1 MMTTS
6 ITDKPISSLEE
17 DQLQSKKYAET
28 LASFIQQS
36 DTPLT
41 VGLQGE
47 WGTGKTSMMYMLRE
61 ILDKQDV
68 ATSWVN
74 TWEYSMFR
82 GAHETTPAVLKGM
95 LDKLKES
102 CVEKG
107 AWSVGDEASQKV
119 QKICRFIG
127 NLANQV
133 VRNQVGIDVKDAA
146 QVNANSEQLATE
158 ISFIKA
164 QIKEVI
170 DDLLKDSENKYN
182 RVVFFV
188 DDLDRIPPTD
198 AVEVLEALKN
208 MFDVPNCIYVLAID
222 YDVVVKGLEG
232 KFGKKTEENEREFR
246 SFFDKI
252 IQVPFSMP
260 TGTYDI
266 TQLLISKLANMGIE
280 IPEDQ
285 KDYFTDVVKYTV
297 GFNPRSLKR
306 FMNSFSLLRSLRQI
320 SEDGVKESKSKYDDL
335 VLFGLLGLQIS
346 YSKVFRLITTESRF
360 WDWDSAFANKMKV
373 SLDDVKE
380 QIEDFDP
387 DYKNKTDEVW
397 EQIIYGFCNKPLDNG
412 RPDPYLSAR
421 WENIVDLLNMLAAA
435 LMGKDFSQAND
446 NNRSTFEES
455 WNNGLSFA
463 SITNVDDDPSA
474 KMSSEKKRVH
484 VRFESVDEKIRVIE
498 GAAENPANVTF
509 WKLLVNKILE
519 EGQGWSY
526 NLMGS
531 YITTKNSNGSL
542 FFKLYNPTAKSLGIT
557 ALVYHKKERK
567 GSTKIPE
574 NSIRIESKSDTKTQ
588 FKIKISNEE
597 EVKQALMLFEW
608 ASRNSN

>member
-1 MMTTS
+1 MTQSTSS
-6 ITDKPISSLEE
+6 ITDKPIGSAEE
-17 DQLQSKKYAET
+17 DQLKSSRYANT
-28 LASFIQQS
+28 LASFIENS

-61 ILDKQDV
+61 ILEKKDV

-102 CVEKG
+102 CIEKKTWTQ
-107 AWSVGDEASQKV
+107 ADEASQKV
-119 QKICRFIG
+119 KNIGRFIG

-133 VRNQVGIDVKDAA
+133 VKNQVGVDVKGAA
-146 QVNANSEQLATE
+146 EGMASGEELTTE

-164 QIKEVI
+164 QINEVI
-170 DDLLKDSENKYN
+170 QDLLQDSNNKYN

-266 TQLLISKLANMGIE
+266 SELLVKKLNVMGIK
-280 IPEDQ
+280 IPDEQ
-285 KDYFTDVVKYTV
+285 RECFTDVVKNTV

-306 FMNSFSLLRSLRQI
+306 FMNSFSLLRSLRDI
-320 SEDGVKESKSKYDDL
+320 EDDKEPVDRYDDL
-335 VLFGLLGLQIS
+335 VLFALLGIQIS
-346 YSKVFRLITTESRF
+346 YNKVFRLLTLQSNF
-360 WDWDSAFANKMKV
+360 WAWDFGTASKFKV
-373 SLDDVKE
+373 NLDQVDE
-380 QIEDFDP
+380 QIESFGSEYAEKVDESWE
-387 DYKNKTDEVW
+387 KT
-397 EQIIYGFCNKPLDNG
+397 IYGFCNMPRSSG

-421 WENIVDLLNMLAAA
+421 WEQIVDLLNMLGKTVF
-435 LMGKDFSQAND
+435 GKDFEKATD
-446 NNRSTFEES
+446 KELDAFES
-455 WNNGLSFA
+455 AWNKGLSFA
-463 SITNVDDDPSA
+463 AITNVDDDPASKA
-474 KMSSEKKRVH
+474 SVEKKRVQLSFDT
-484 VRFESVDEKIRVIE
+484 VESKLEAIVSKGARSENIE
-498 GAAENPANVTF
+498 IWSKLAKYITNPDNGDWT
-509 WKLLVNKILE
+509 
-519 EGQGWSY
+519 Y
-526 NLMGS
+526 NMAGS
-531 YITTKNSNGSL
+531 YITAKNANGSV
-542 FFKLYNPTAKSLGIT
+542 FFKLFNPTGKTIGVSAD
-557 ALVYHKKERK
+557 VNHKKNHGKRVR
-567 GSTKIPE
+567 PE
-574 NSIRIESKSDTKTQ
+574 SDMISKEISKTQ
-588 FKIKISNEE
+588 FKIRIESVDRIQK
-597 EVKQALMLFEW
+597 EVIDDIFNW
-608 ASRNSN
+608 ANKNS

>member
-1 MMTTS
+1 MTKPNTTS
-6 ITDKPISSLEE
+6 ITDKPISSLEQ
-17 DQLQSKKYAET
+17 DRLKSRRYAET
-28 LASFIQQS
+28 LATFIENS

-61 ILDKQDV
+61 ILEAKKV

-82 GAHETTPAVLKGM
+82 GANQTTPAVLRGM
-95 LDKLKES
+95 LEKLKES
-102 CVEKG
+102 CEAKG
-107 AWSVGDEASQKV
+107 TWSKTDDANQKV
-119 QKICRFIG
+119 KKIGRFIG

-133 VRNQVGIDVKDAA
+133 VQNQVGLDVKGAAEGDASPE
-146 QVNANSEQLATE
+146 VVTE
-158 ISFIKA
+158 ISFIKS
-164 QIKEVI
+164 QINEVI
-170 DDLLKDSENKYN
+170 QDLIEDSKNKYS

-266 TQLLISKLANMGIE
+266 SQLLQDKLGAMGIT

-285 KDYFTDVVKYTV
+285 KDAYTDVVKNTV

-306 FMNSFSLLRSLRQI
+306 FMNSFSLLRSLRHL
-320 SEDGVKESKSKYDDL
+320 SEEDNGTTEYDDL
-335 VLFGLLGLQIS
+335 ILFGLLGLQIS
-346 YSKVFRLITTESRF
+346 YNKIFRLITIDSSF
-360 WDWDSAFANKMKV
+360 WSWDSGTASKFKV
-373 SLDDVKE
+373 NLENVQE
-380 QIEDFDP
+380 LVETFGE
-387 DYKNKTDEVW
+387 DYKEKVDEVW
-397 EQIIYGFCNKPLDNG
+397 EQIIFGFCNAPKSNG

-421 WENIVDLLNMLAAA
+421 WENIVDLFNLLGDAVF
-435 LMGKDFSQAND
+435 GKDFSKGND
-446 NNRSTFEES
+446 KELDLFEIA

-463 SITNVDDDPSA
+463 AITNVDDDPAA
-474 KMSSEKKRVH
+474 KSGTEKKRVRLSYDS
-484 VRFESVDEKIRVIE
+484 VEGKIPDLRSKGAREDNLEIWKSLALYITESNSTD
-498 GAAENPANVTF
+498 
-509 WKLLVNKILE
+509 
-519 EGQGWSY
+519 WSH
-526 NLMGS
+526 NIAGS
-531 YITTKNSNGSL
+531 YITAKNNDGTV
-542 FFKLYNPTAKSLGIT
+542 FFKLYNPTGKGLGVSANVI
-557 ALVYHKKERK
+557 HKKERRN
-567 GSTKIPE
+567 TRERPITDML
-574 NSIRIESKSDTKTQ
+574 SKNISKTE
-588 FKIKISNEE
+588 FKIKIDQMDKLEE
-597 EVKQALMLFEW
+597 AKSIFSW
-608 ASRNSN
+608 ACHNS

>member
-1 MMTTS
+1 MTKPSTSS
-6 ITDKPISSLEE
+6 ITDKPISSLEQ
-17 DQLQSKKYAET
+17 DKLKSKRYAET
-28 LASFIQQS
+28 LATFIQRS

-61 ILDKQDV
+61 ILENQEV

-82 GAHETTPAVLKGM
+82 GANQTTPAVLRGM
-95 LDKLKES
+95 LEKLKES
-102 CVEKG
+102 CEAKG
-107 AWSVGDEASQKV
+107 TWSRSDEANQKV
-119 QKICRFIG
+119 KKIGRFIG

-133 VRNQVGIDVKDAA
+133 VMNQVGLDVKGAA
-146 QVNANSEQLATE
+146 ETENSPEVITE
-158 ISFIKA
+158 ISFIKS
-164 QIKEVI
+164 QINEVI
-170 DDLLKDSENKYN
+170 QDLIEDSNNKYN

-266 TQLLISKLANMGIE
+266 SQLLQDKLGAMGIG

-285 KDYFTDVVKYTV
+285 VEAYTSVVKNTV

-306 FMNSFSLLRSLRQI
+306 FMNSFSLLRSLRHL
-320 SEDGVKESKSKYDDL
+320 SEENSETTKFDDL

-346 YSKVFRLITTESRF
+346 YNKIFRLVTIDSCF
-360 WDWDSAFANKMKV
+360 WKWDSGTASKFKV
-373 SLDDVKE
+373 DVEKVDEQVDTFGEEYKE
-380 QIEDFDP
+380 
-387 DYKNKTDEVW
+387 KVDEVW
-397 EQIIYGFCNKPLDNG
+397 EKIIYGFCNAPKSNG

-421 WENIVDLLNMLAAA
+421 WQNIVDLFND
-435 LMGKDFSQAND
+435 MGDLVFEKDFSKASD
-446 NNRSTFEES
+446 KELDMFETA

-463 SITNVDDDPSA
+463 AITNVDDDPAA
-474 KMSSEKKRVH
+474 KSRSQKKRV
-484 VRFESVDEKIRVIE
+484 RINYDSVDGKIPDLLAK
-498 GAAENPANVTF
+498 GARQENLDI
-509 WKLLVNKILE
+509 WKALGLFITENNQADWTHSIA
-519 EGQGWSY
+519 
-526 NLMGS
+526 GS
-531 YITTKNSNGSL
+531 YITAKNIEGTI
-542 FFKLYNPTAKSLGIT
+542 FFKLYNPTGKGLGVT
-557 ALVYHKKERK
+557 ANVIHKKPW
-567 GSTKIPE
+567 GTKRVRPE
-574 NSIRIESKSDTKTQ
+574 SEMISKTISNTE
-588 FKIKISNEE
+588 FKIKIDQLDKLD
-597 EVKQALMLFEW
+597 EVKEIFNW
-608 ASRNSN
+608 ACQNS

>member
-1 MMTTS
+1 MTKPNTTS
-6 ITDKPISSLEE
+6 ITDKPISSLEQ
-17 DQLQSKKYAET
+17 DRLKSRRYAET
-28 LASFIQQS
+28 LATFIENS

-61 ILDKQDV
+61 ILEAKKV

-82 GAHETTPAVLKGM
+82 GANQTTPAVLRGM
-95 LDKLKES
+95 LEKLKES
-102 CVEKG
+102 CEAKG
-107 AWSVGDEASQKV
+107 TWSKSDEANQKV
-119 QKICRFIG
+119 KKIGRFIG

-133 VRNQVGIDVKDAA
+133 VQNQVGLDVKGAAEGDASPE
-146 QVNANSEQLATE
+146 VVTE
-158 ISFIKA
+158 ISFIKS
-164 QIKEVI
+164 QINEVI
-170 DDLLKDSENKYN
+170 QDLIEDSKNKYS

-266 TQLLISKLANMGIE
+266 SQLLQDKLGAMGIT

-285 KDYFTDVVKYTV
+285 KDAYTDVVKNTV

-306 FMNSFSLLRSLRQI
+306 FMNSFSLLRSLRHL
-320 SEDGVKESKSKYDDL
+320 SEEDNGTTEYDDL
-335 VLFGLLGLQIS
+335 ILFGLLGLQIS
-346 YSKVFRLITTESRF
+346 YNKIFRLITIDSSF
-360 WDWDSAFANKMKV
+360 WSWDSGTASKFKV
-373 SLDDVKE
+373 NLENVQE
-380 QIEDFDP
+380 LIETFGE
-387 DYKNKTDEVW
+387 DYKEKVDEVW
-397 EQIIYGFCNKPLDNG
+397 EQIIFGFCNAPKSNG

-421 WENIVDLLNMLAAA
+421 WENIVDLFNLLGDAVF
-435 LMGKDFSQAND
+435 GKDFSKGND
-446 NNRSTFEES
+446 KELDLFEIA

-463 SITNVDDDPSA
+463 AITNVDDDPAA
-474 KMSSEKKRVH
+474 KSGTEKKRV
-484 VRFESVDEKIRVIE
+484 RVSYDSIE
-498 GAAENPANVTF
+498 GKIPDLRSKGAREDNLKI
-509 WKLLVNKILE
+509 WKSLALYITESNSTD
-519 EGQGWSY
+519 WSH
-526 NLMGS
+526 NIAGS
-531 YITTKNSNGSL
+531 YITAKNNDGTV
-542 FFKLYNPTAKSLGIT
+542 FFKLYNPTGKGLGVSANVI
-557 ALVYHKKERK
+557 HKKERK
-567 GSTKIPE
+567 NTRERPITDML
-574 NSIRIESKSDTKTQ
+574 SKNISKTE
-588 FKIKISNEE
+588 FKIKIDQMDKLEE
-597 EVKQALMLFEW
+597 AKSIFSW
-608 ASRNSN
+608 ACHNS

>member
-1 MMTTS
+1 MTKPNTTS
-6 ITDKPISSLEE
+6 ITDKPISSLEQ
-17 DQLQSKKYAET
+17 DRLKSRRYAET
-28 LASFIQQS
+28 LATFIENS

-61 ILDKQDV
+61 ILEAKKV

-82 GAHETTPAVLKGM
+82 GANQTTPAVLRGM
-95 LDKLKES
+95 LEKLKES
-102 CVEKG
+102 CEAKG
-107 AWSVGDEASQKV
+107 TWSKADEANQKV
-119 QKICRFIG
+119 KKIGRFIG

-133 VRNQVGIDVKDAA
+133 VQNQVGLDVKGAA
-146 QVNANSEQLATE
+146 EGETTPEVATE

-164 QIKEVI
+164 QINEVI
-170 DDLLKDSENKYN
+170 QDLIKDSNNEYS

-266 TQLLISKLANMGIE
+266 SQLLQDKLGAMGIT
-280 IPEDQ
+280 IPENQ
-285 KDYFTDVVKYTV
+285 KEAYTDVVKNTV

-306 FMNSFSLLRSLRQI
+306 FMNSFSLLRSLRHL
-320 SEDGVKESKSKYDDL
+320 SEEDNGTTEYDDL
-335 VLFGLLGLQIS
+335 ILFGLLGLQIS
-346 YSKVFRLITTESRF
+346 YNKIFRLITIDSSF
-360 WDWDSAFANKMKV
+360 WSWDSGTASKFKV
-373 SLDDVKE
+373 NLESVIELVDTFGEEYKE
-380 QIEDFDP
+380 
-387 DYKNKTDEVW
+387 KVDEVW
-397 EQIIYGFCNKPLDNG
+397 EQIIFGFCNAPKSNG

-421 WENIVDLLNMLAAA
+421 WENIVDLFNLLGDAVF
-435 LMGKDFSQAND
+435 GKDFSKGND
-446 NNRSTFEES
+446 KELDLFETA

-463 SITNVDDDPSA
+463 AITNVDDDPAA
-474 KMSSEKKRVH
+474 KSGTEKKRVR
-484 VRFESVDEKIRVIE
+484 VSYDSVEGKIPDLRSKGAREDNLEIWKSLALYITESNSSD
-498 GAAENPANVTF
+498 
-509 WKLLVNKILE
+509 
-519 EGQGWSY
+519 WSH
-526 NLMGS
+526 NIAGS
-531 YITTKNSNGSL
+531 YITAKNNDGTV
-542 FFKLYNPTAKSLGIT
+542 FFKLYNPTGKGLGVSANVI
-557 ALVYHKKERK
+557 HKKERK
-567 GSTKIPE
+567 NTRERPITDML
-574 NSIRIESKSDTKTQ
+574 SKNISKTE
-588 FKIKISNEE
+588 FKIKIDQVDKLEE
-597 EVKQALMLFEW
+597 AKSIFSW
-608 ASRNSN
+608 ACHNS